1 MKKLMILSLS
11 MLFTLPALAKGISAS
26 EANNKALEV
35 LVSSAGSIK
44 LEGDV
49 RDDETLSGILSR
61 ALISAGK
68 GAATIKNDCVFI
80 SRDGIYECH
89 LDIQHQ
95 IEGVSAGETVIA
107 YETFADLNEVP
118 DKMLIQKVYVSRG
131 H

>member
-1 MKKLMILSLS
+1 MKKLMMLSLS
-11 MLFTLPALAKGISAS
+11 MLITLPAFAKGISSS

-35 LVSSAGSIK
+35 LISSAGSIK

-49 RDDETLSGILSR
+49 RDSETLSGILSR

-68 GAATIKNDCVFI
+68 GGAIIKNDCVFI

-95 IEGVSAGETVIA
+95 IDGVSVGETVIA
-107 YETFADLNEVP
+107 YETFADINDVP
-118 DKMLIQKVYVSRG
+118 EKMLIQRGYVSRG

>member
-1 MKKLMILSLS
+1 MKKLMILSLP
-11 MLFTLPALAKGISAS
+11 MLFTLPALAKGISSS

-35 LVSSAGSIK
+35 LINSAGSIK

-49 RDDETLSGILSR
+49 RQDETLSGILSR
-61 ALISAGK
+61 AMLAAGK
-68 GAATIKNDCVFI
+68 GGATIKNDCVFI

-95 IEGVSAGETVIA
+95 IEGVNVGETVIA
-107 YETFADLNEVP
+107 YETFADVNEVP
-118 DKMLIQKVYVSRG
+118 EKMLIQKVYVSRG